1 MKSIFLKIIF
11 VIFFINGIISAQII
25 YTPLKSNVYK
35 FLDRVSQKV
44 DISYYDIVKP
54 ISRKKIASYLKL
66 LSKKTYKLSR
76 VDKQDLNWYKKEYS
90 YELYGYKKRWRLFE
104 YSDSLFRIFLTPII
118 DAKIN
123 SLDGNKNWKT
133 SRIGRFDGS
142 LQNNIGFSFSITDN
156 SEGGDSID
164 AFKKFSPF
172 TGFNH
177 KTASDGT
184 ISFEDV
190 NAILTYDWSWGS
202 ISVGKDF
209 VNWGSGRNGKL
220 IFSSKSPSFPFI
232 RFEISPAKWLKFHYM
247 HAWLGSNVPDS
258 STFYRTTV
266 TKRNGEPVYRGNQRN
281 KYIAA
286 NFISIIPS
294 KRFIFSFGN
303 SIVYSDG
310 SVKLPYLI
318 PFIWYYKSVDH
329 NFYNSIA
336 NDGYGNNQQLFFDL
350 SLRYPSRFHIYSTLF
365 IDEFS
370 LTKFLKGD
378 HSRDQLGY
386 TVGLTNYGSISDNLM
401 LEIEYTK
408 IMPGTYLNYIQTQT
422 YENNSYN
429 LGHWIGQ
436 NSDQFYFG
444 ISYQVMRGFN
454 AKLYYE
460 RLRKGG
466 AQRGTDYLGLGNL
479 NFLYSPVSKWN
490 YLGAK
495 IDYELFYDLNLR
507 ADFRYVD
514 FTEDNGKGNLRN
526 KTSVDFGVGLSYG
539 IY

>member
-1 MKSIFLKIIF
+1 MKLKLFIIIILVFFTITFLK
-11 VIFFINGIISAQII
+11 AQTI
-25 YTPLKSNVYK
+25 YTPLKSNVYD

-54 ISRKKIASYLKL
+54 ISRKQIANYLKL
-66 LSKKTYKLSR
+66 ISRSTFKLSK
-76 VDKQDLNWYKKEYS
+76 VDKKELEWYKNEYS
-90 YELYGYKKRWRLFE
+90 YELYGVDRRWRLFE
-104 YSDSLFRIFLTPII
+104 YSDSLFRIFLTPIF
-118 DAKIN
+118 DANIN
-123 SLDGNKNWKT
+123 ILDGKKNWKT

-142 LQNNIGFSFSITDN
+142 LQDNIGFSFSITDN

-184 ISFEDV
+184 ISFEDL
-190 NAILTYDWSWGS
+190 NAIITYNWSWGS
-202 ISVGKDF
+202 ISIGKDF
-209 VNWGSGRNGKL
+209 INWGSGRNGKL
-220 IFSSKSPSFPFI
+220 IFSSKAPSFPFI
-232 RFEISPAKWLKFHYM
+232 KFEITPAKWLKFNYM
-247 HAWLGSNVPDS
+247 HAWLASNVPDS
-258 STFYRTTV
+258 STFYRTTG
-266 TKRNGEPVYRGNQRN
+266 TKLNGESVFRGNQRN

-286 NFISIIPS
+286 NLLSILPFKGFS
-294 KRFIFSFGN
+294 FSFGN

-310 SVKLPYLI
+310 SVRLPYLI
-318 PFIWYYKSVDH
+318 PFIWYYKAVDH
-329 NFYNSIA
+329 DFYNTIE
-336 NDGYGNNQQLFFDL
+336 NDGYGNNQQVFFDL
-350 SLRYPSRFHIYSTLF
+350 SIRYPSHFHIYSTLF

-386 TVGLTNYGSISDNLM
+386 TVGLTNYGSILDNLM
-401 LEIEYTK
+401 FEIEYTK
-408 IMPGTYLNYIQTQT
+408 IMPGTYLNFIQTQT
-422 YENNSYN
+422 YENNSYT

-444 ISYQVMRGFN
+444 ISYQLMRGFN

-466 AQRGTDYLGLGNL
+466 AERGTDFLGQGIL
-479 NFLYSPVSKWN
+479 NFLYSPVSEWKN
-490 YLGAK
+490 YGAN
-495 IDYELFYDLNLR
+495 INYELFYDLNLR
-507 ADFRYVD
+507 AYFKYVNYSNES
-514 FTEDNGKGNLRN
+514 TNTVN
-526 KTSVDFGVGLSYG
+526 KKSADFGIGLSYG